1 MNTSIVRFYIQKK
14 RIACS
19 AMALFIALFLAACSG
34 RGNVDLSKATPLTAE
49 PVASG
54 PSAGIDPNGPVA
66 THSLFNLSPGQWTS
80 FQVLGGVIDPV
91 GTVIE
96 QDFDGD
102 GINNNKES
110 TSNIWVADYPVIE
123 SQIAPPVTMRI
134 EVLKTDKSDS
144 TTINTDLTSDNFE
157 TRKNEGSEKFHQD
170 EVNVKTINNGS
181 TTDSSSQSSS
191 STSTK
196 DVKAS
201 AGGSFFGIGASVSG
215 GASSSSSSS
224 SSSSNTTVR
233 QTFEDR
239 PFVNNIDRAALSTKS
254 DAAEKKARDYRAE
267 KRRQSGLH
275 YETKSDGG
283 IIRAALYIKNL
294 SINMPVRLSNILCSL
309 VFEAPNGSLIPI
321 QSFRLRNDDFSLFEA
336 EIYGGSE
343 FGPYVI
349 TLPNLNT
356 VEIEN
361 ALAYGYTPKIFIV
374 DYKMT
379 HVQDSN
385 YRLSLGTNFV
395 GDNLKIIEENAKGR
409 TALVKIM
416 YPNYRNLF
424 RIVAFDTKMKQNATD
439 ICNGDNIDVSAPT
452 NVSPGI
458 AMDKFLDRLKCSGIE
473 IEYGHYIYDFT
484 GTQQAV
490 TYPKVY
496 TYTVK
501 SVNGRSV
508 SAPCTSTMGGTGFNP
523 QTRQYEAVTG
533 VCVIKIKD
541 LTEEQLNSLSI
552 WATFNNGKYFKSGDV
567 AKFSNG
573 NYVSFDGVSL
583 AGCGKAGQ
591 PCGIPVLKGLNS
603 YVWAGDNYDLVYLRM
618 SDYLSRLEKFGVN
631 PLETGANLTFN
642 TAWSAKDV
650 GEFPWYPQ
658 VRSTYLGKAGVGD
671 TIEIK
676 IKLNDT
682 TYLGPNF
689 GTSTQDSLGGLVFTD
704 FKYDTRKETSKLFNV
719 REAIDFELNMGLG
732 GERSDWVNLIRG
744 TIDGSAAD
752 DVKVTNCGQSWNFLQ
767 QEYTFCLILP
777 AAPPG
782 VGSDKVVNLYM
793 RTSLNNAYRKTI
805 WPQDWRKIRKFDS
818 TLKSI
823 GTSTATN
830 STIQV
835 DNVIG
840 LAADIASGNAIT
852 VGTNSSSYTISGLPF
867 ETPPGSGTYSIT
879 ITPAFLA
886 DEEHKIG
893 ERVFVRASSAEV
905 AAPQL
910 SYRIDNGFETAW
922 NSTTNSVDPAS
933 GLGMLLTAA
942 YSGSNCTANAT
953 FRSNHCLGYNQ
964 DLQTSNWLGFEAF
977 INGVNNDAQNY
988 SVSGISNVLAQ
999 NIVGN
1004 SFAAR
1009 RYFATPGDQLSVT
1022 GFGSPQVLSTT
1033 PTQTPGVSASAI
1045 FGNRALAVWTTAEAG
1060 IYNIRGRVTNLSSGT
1075 PIGTDFIIS
1084 VGDGWTGPLSIV
1096 SQSNMAFVVW
1106 NTNAAVFGQI
1116 INISTGEV
1124 GNPVGSPAFMISST
1138 TGAGWAAPVM
1148 SLSGNRGLIV
1158 WAAGNVSASTADLRG
1173 RFFDFSGG
1181 LINLLGNADVPISSS
1196 NAGNQYVPAMYAYN
1210 GMALVVWASAD
1221 ADPSLDIRG
1230 RYVDM
1235 NNAVALDSDFPVSVH
1250 NSGGQANPNISG
1262 AGSKAAVSWYSN
1274 DSATNVRYRVFDLDA
1289 QKPVSSSDFWICGS
1303 SCGYSGYP
1311 WAIAAQGDRA
1321 LVIWTS
1327 FEGSNSTNVVRGRTV
1342 DLISG
1347 LPGSPNDFLISTTN
1361 SPGTVSSVGTAISGS
1376 RVFAYWEQ
1384 GNPNGSS
1391 PIDIRARVFDLFTNQ
1406 FSTSGDFS
1414 LNMPYFTN
1422 IYPNIY
1428 ANQISNSDGNSIFVS
1443 FGAGV
1448 GGGAYQNIGI
1458 QFSFTSNST
1467 PGANTALQQSKYSL
1481 NNFFTAPLIERNFT
1495 ATTKIV
1501 K

>member
-1 MNTSIVRFYIQKK
+1 MNTSIVRFHIQKK

-54 PSAGIDPNGPVA
+54 PAAGLDPNGPVA

-102 GINNNKES
+102 GINNSLEK

-157 TRKNEGSEKFHQD
+157 SRKNEGSEKFHQD

-239 PFVNNIDRAALSTKS
+239 PFVNNVDRAALSTKA

-267 KRRQSGLH
+267 KRKQSGLH

-294 SINMPVRLSNILCSL
+294 SVNMPVRLSNILCSL

-385 YRLSLGTNFV
+385 YRLSLGSNFV

-409 TALVKIM
+409 TALLKIM
-416 YPNYRNLF
+416 YPNYRNMF
-424 RIVAFDTKMKQNATD
+424 RIVAFDTKLKQNTND

-508 SAPCTSTMGGTGFNP
+508 SAPCTSTMDGTGFNP
-523 QTRQYEAVTG
+523 QTRQYAAVTG

-567 AKFSNG
+567 AKFSG

-583 AGCGKAGQ
+583 SGCGKAGQ

-719 REAIDFELNMGLG
+719 REAIDFELNLGLG

-852 VGTNSSSYTISGLPF
+852 VGTNSSSYTISGQPV
-867 ETPPGSGTYSIT
+867 ETPAGSGIYSIT

-886 DEEHKIG
+886 DEEHKTG
-893 ERVFVRASSAEV
+893 ERVYVRASSTEV
-905 AAPQL
+905 PGPQI

-922 NSTTNSVDPAS
+922 NSTTSSVDPAS

-942 YSGSNCTANAT
+942 YAGSGCASNTT
-953 FRSNHCLGYNQ
+953 FRANHCLGYNQ
-964 DLQTSNWLGFEAF
+964 DLQTSNWLGYEAF
-977 INGVNNDAQNY
+977 NNGVNNDAQNF
-988 SVSGISNVLAQ
+988 SLEKIGNVLMQ
-999 NIVGN
+999 GVTSSTNYI
-1004 SFAAR
+1004 SR
-1009 RYFATPGDQLSVT
+1009 RYFYFARPQTGYSLAPTDPSLISSTFVPAGLSEMVSFGDQALIVWVGTDYST
-1022 GFGSPQVLSTT
+1022 YQV
-1033 PTQTPGVSASAI
+1033 
-1045 FGNRALAVWTTAEAG
+1045 
-1060 IYNIRGRVTNLSSGT
+1060 RGRIVDVSTGLPTGSDFAISPPLAGNYAAVAVANSGST
-1075 PIGTDFIIS
+1075 AI
-1084 VGDGWTGPLSIV
+1084 
-1096 SQSNMAFVVW
+1096 VVW
-1106 NTNAAVFGQI
+1106 STDGANSDIFGQI
-1116 INISTGEV
+1116 VNISTGDV
-1124 GNPVGSPAFMISST
+1124 GNPVGSNPFSVSLNNNGSQ
-1138 TGAGWAAPVM
+1138 TGPRVAVAGNSA
-1148 SLSGNRGLIV
+1148 LIV
-1158 WAAGNVSASTADLRG
+1158 WQ
-1173 RFFDFSGG
+1173 
-1181 LINLLGNADVPISSS
+1181 S
-1196 NAGNQYVPAMYAYN
+1196 NDN
-1210 GMALVVWASAD
+1210 GSN
-1221 ADPSLDIRG
+1221 LDIRG
-1230 RYVDM
+1230 RTMDLTSLV
-1235 NNAVALDSDFPVSVH
+1235 
-1250 NSGGQANPNISG
+1250 GGS
-1262 AGSKAAVSWYSN
+1262 
-1274 DSATNVRYRVFDLDA
+1274 
-1289 QKPVSSSDFWICGS
+1289 
-1303 SCGYSGYP
+1303 
-1311 WAIAAQGDRA
+1311 
-1321 LVIWTS
+1321 
-1327 FEGSNSTNVVRGRTV
+1327 
-1342 DLISG
+1342 
-1347 LPGSPNDFLISTTN
+1347 DFLISNTNSAVQMSPQIANADNKALVVWQSNDNGSDFDIRGRFVDISSGVTTN
-1361 SPGTVSSVGTAISGS
+1361 SDFLVSNTIAYNQSNARISVSENRALVVWESFEGTIRQARGKVFDLAMGTALNNDFNLSTDIASTGAFLLNVSTAGNIGMVVWVGNSDMNIYGRVVDLKAGEPVGYNVLTISTNNTNTQLSPDVKLSGNRALIAWTSNHLSGS
-1376 RVFAYWEQ
+1376 DFDVR
-1384 GNPNGSS
+1384 G
-1391 PIDIRARVFDLFTNQ
+1391 RVFDAYAMKFADDSDFLVSKTNQ
-1406 FSTSGDFS
+1406 
-1414 LNMPYFTN
+1414 
-1422 IYPNIY
+1422 
-1428 ANQISNSDGNSIFVS
+1428 ANQTDIQIDLAGNRPLIRWLSADIAPITFRSRVLYFDLSTVDRPGFSIT
-1443 FGAGV
+1443 
-1448 GGGAYQNIGI
+1448 QNAPY
-1458 QFSFTSNST
+1458 N
-1467 PGANTALQQSKYSL
+1467 L